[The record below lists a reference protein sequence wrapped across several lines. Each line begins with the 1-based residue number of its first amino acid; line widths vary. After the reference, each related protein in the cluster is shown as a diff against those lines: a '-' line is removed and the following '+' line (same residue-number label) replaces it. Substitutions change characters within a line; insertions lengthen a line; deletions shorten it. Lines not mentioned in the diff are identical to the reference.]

1 MENSIRFQQL
11 NQPLWQLLL
20 RAGFTLLRRRREFGA
35 PRQFQHELPA
45 PSLHAIGAYQQ
56 HFGYPAVTVPLCFY
70 YPLLQRAQL
79 AGMLQCS
86 GLVVAGLIHTDNT
99 LESLQPQTPAQLSA
113 GGCLKIS
120 TVLSTESNAQGRYL
134 LAEQQL
140 WQQGKLLIQASSR
153 YLISKAPR
161 TTAPTAPAAPAAPI
175 AATAV
180 ASITP
185 LADAARR
192 YAKLS
197 GDYNPIH
204 LWQWS
209 ARLFGQRQ
217 VILHGMATA
226 AMLCQVL
233 TTTSPVPN
241 QPAWLQTLQLRFRKP
256 VLPGTTLTITQQA
269 DGHYQL
275 HDGARLCLE
284 AELKFSD
291 AAPHNDAVAHS
302 NAAAH
307 SDSVSHSDAPGH
319 DTP

>member
-56 HFGYPAVTVPLCFY
+56 HFTYPAAVVPLCFY

-79 AGMLQCS
+79 AGMLQCP
-86 GLVVAGLIHTDNT
+86 GLAVAGLIHTDNM
-99 LESLQPQTPAQLSA
+99 LHSLQGQTPAQLCAA
-113 GGCLKIS
+113 GPLQIS

-161 TTAPTAPAAPAAPI
+161 TTAPTAPAAPI

-291 AAPHNDAVAHS
+291 AAPHNDTVA
-302 NAAAH
+302 
-307 SDSVSHSDAPGH
+307 HSDAPGH